1 MTPHAAHVK
10 GVEAGSR
17 VAGRQVKTAKHIVF
31 RDIAAVFMSWYL
43 AGFHNNAT
51 LLNVNFWN

>member
-10 GVEAGSR
+10 GVETGSG
-17 VAGRQVKTAKHIVF
+17 VASRQVKTPEDKVL
-31 RDIAAVFMSWYL
+31 RDIAAVFMSWNL

-51 LLNVNFWN
+51 LLNVIFWN